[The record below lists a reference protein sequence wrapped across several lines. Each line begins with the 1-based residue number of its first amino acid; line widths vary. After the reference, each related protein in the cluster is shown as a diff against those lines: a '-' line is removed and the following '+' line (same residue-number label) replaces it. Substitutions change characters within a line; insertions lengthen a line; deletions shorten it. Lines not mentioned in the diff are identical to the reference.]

1 MVLARRK
8 TLWEHKSPFYAMA
21 ANGEDLVS
29 QLGIYAVSLSDR
41 ISRYE
46 REEVG
51 STPAL
56 RAICGVSSVGRA
68 QSLQVWGQRFETVT
82 PHHPYVTD
90 WHSVR

>member
-1 MVLARRK
+1 MGVQVPTT
-8 TLWEHKSPFYAMA
+8 TLKRAT
-21 ANGEDLVS
+21 GKDLVS

-56 RAICGVSSVGRA
+56 RA
-68 QSLQVWGQRFETVT
+68 T
-82 PHHPYVTD
+82 PM
-90 WHSVR
+90 RQIGIL